1 MGDTSDT
8 SYGDSK
14 QTDDSRNQSD
24 STPAGDSWQ
33 RDQSQ
38 DDRDDNVQ
46 GRMVDEWGEDIEQ
59 GTPS

>member
-14 QTDDSRNQSD
+14 QSEDFRNQSD

-33 RDQSQ
+33 RDQGQ
-38 DDRDDNVQ
+38 AADDNAQ
-46 GRMVDEWGEDIEQ
+46 GRMVDEWGEDIEE